1 MTKGQ
6 KRWMPPST
14 TRSKPTRI
22 AVSDAVKTEVTTKAN
37 ELIENVLKP
46 KHIQPPPEELR
57 FNYIVDIYGKWYQRY
72 FYFCATYNSPGPN
85 AISPG
90 FESKFARM
98 EYAGNNKFH
107 LSFMR
112 YTGQWVELYTDQS
125 LDECLETIKDDPNFF
140 P

>member
-1 MTKGQ
+1 MAKG
-6 KRWMPPST
+6 KWVYDPSG
-14 TRSKPTRI
+14 SKPSKV

-46 KHIQPPPEELR
+46 KHIQPPPEDLR
-57 FNYIVDIYGKWYQRY
+57 FNYIADIFGKWYQRY

-85 AISPG
+85 AISSS
-90 FESKFARM
+90 FETKFARM

-112 YTGQWVELYTDQS
+112 HTGQWVELYTNLS
-125 LDECLETIKDDPNFF
+125 LDECLESIKDDPYFF